1 MVEDRLASLQQ
12 RMLEILARRRTF
24 AYAMYLTILLDR
36 KVGRDE
42 VEIEVAGEPPR
53 IHRVWGS
60 LAERGVGLL
69 CEPEIYG
76 RADEIVKVV
85 ESSSENLVRKDG
97 SKVVEDLE
105 DYIKSER
112 RDRRSAISE
121 IISSYIKPYAGT
133 QGLYRSL
140 VNYFVDHLETLGRL
154 RKISANGLEN
164 YIKTVFCNRVFLE
177 YEVYSRLVDNRI
189 PAFPKL

>member
-1 MVEDRLASLQQ
+1 MEDRLASLQQ

-60 LAERGVGLL
+60 LAERGVELL

-76 RADEIVKVV
+76 RVDEIVKVV

-112 RDRRSAISE
+112 RDGGAR
-121 IISSYIKPYAGT
+121 
-133 QGLYRSL
+133 
-140 VNYFVDHLETLGRL
+140 F
-154 RKISANGLEN
+154 RK
-164 YIKTVFCNRVFLE
+164 
-177 YEVYSRLVDNRI
+177 
-189 PAFPKL
+189 